1 MTEDTIINEN
11 GASDEELVTV
21 VGYEFPK
28 DEKVCNNRTCNK
40 GKEACNGI
48 RQRLHNIRRCFA
60 STYQKR
66 NPVVNAVLSLVFLFV
81 ILVSYSCIKITFFF
95 SWTFGLVELFCSM
108 YFMYY
113 MYQFVVRNKKDAF
126 WYTWTGGV
134 FAWTMM
140 FYLFFLFIIAM
151 EQTEET
157 HSSNLLLLAVSLVYS
172 VILNTLCAFLTWLVM
187 QLKKYGATAWT
198 LLDVPHERSCSKLER
213 LSFGALFVVWL
224 LPIGE
229 FVYDDYKRNN
239 PESLSP
245 THQTSK
251 IGDNYYEDICLK

>member
-48 RQRLHNIRRCFA
+48 RQRLHNIRRCFT

-151 EQTEET
+151 EQTEGT
-157 HSSNLLLLAVSLVYS
+157 H
-172 VILNTLCAFLTWLVM
+172 WLVM
-187 QLKKYGATAWT
+187 QLKKYRATAWT